1 MPVVISSGVLCT
13 FVASA
18 LDSVEV
24 VVIVVV
30 VVAAVDVVAAAA
42 AFGAAFGGCTIVVM
56 IEVGVTEF
64 DVECSK
70 VFKFILYKYESY
82 SASGSEII

>member
-18 LDSVEV
+18 LDSVKV

-30 VVAAVDVVAAAA
+30 VVVAAVDIVAAAAA
-42 AFGAAFGGCTIVVM
+42 AFGAEFGGCTIVVT

-64 DVECSK
+64 DVECNK
-70 VFKFILYKYESY
+70 VFRFILYK
-82 SASGSEII
+82 